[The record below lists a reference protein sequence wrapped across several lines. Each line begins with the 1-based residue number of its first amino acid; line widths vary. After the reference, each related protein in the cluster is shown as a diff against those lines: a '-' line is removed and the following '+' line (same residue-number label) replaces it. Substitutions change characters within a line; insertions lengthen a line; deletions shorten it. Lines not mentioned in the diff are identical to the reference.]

1 MKGEDMKR
9 LRILL
14 RKDQRTRQRPG
25 QEGKKKNSK
34 KKPTSLLLMVVSI
47 EL

>member
-25 QEGKKKNSK
+25 QEGKKKKFK
-34 KKPTSLLLMVVSI
+34 KKTNISAFDGSQH
-47 EL
+47 